1 MKTKTIWKLHSWLG
15 LLAGVP
21 LLVIALSGSLLVFKD
36 EINAWLI
43 PEKVLVEPQPTGTL
57 PLEQRL
63 DALQAGLPEHEV
75 TGWAFYNE
83 PERADFVFVMER
95 GDNEWLHV
103 YQNPYTGE
111 ILSEPATTTS
121 DLMGWLLELHYTFL
135 AGHIGMAVCGI
146 LAVMLCLLGATG
158 FFIYRKFWKNFFSF
172 RWRTSLRLLS
182 GNLHKRVGVISAPVF
197 LVLGLTGAWWNID
210 HLVHELE
217 HLTEDEAEHDPIM
230 ARRLYATDI
239 PLDRMEAEGRETMP
253 DFRVRYISFPW
264 EEGLGFTFW
273 GELVDQNPFRSPY
286 NSTVA
291 FDAEE
296 GTVQGYTRIT
306 EASLWAQIYDAF
318 TPLHFGTF
326 GGWMSRILWCVL
338 GAAPGAL
345 ALSGCFIWYK
355 RR

>member
-15 LLAGVP
+15 LLAGIP
-21 LLVIALSGSLLVFKD
+21 LLVIALTGSLLVFKD

-43 PEKVLVEPQPTGTL
+43 PEKVLVEPQSAEL

-63 DALQAGLPEHEV
+63 DALQNGLPRHEV

-95 GDNEWLHV
+95 GDNVWLHV

-121 DLMGWLLELHYTFL
+121 ELMGWILELHYTFL
-135 AGHIGMAVCGI
+135 AGHIGTAVCGI
-146 LAVMLCLLGATG
+146 LAILLCLLGVTG

-172 RWRTSLRLLS
+172 RWRSSWRLLS
-182 GNLHKRVGVISAPVF
+182 GNLHKRIGVVSAPVF
-197 LVLGLTGAWWNID
+197 LILGLTGAFWNLD
-210 HLVHELE
+210 HILHELE
-217 HLTEDEAEHDPIM
+217 HLAEEEHDPM
-230 ARRLYATDI
+230 MKERLYATDI
-239 PLDRMEAEGRETMP
+239 PLDAMVAKSRETMD

-264 EEGLGFTFW
+264 EKGLGITFW
-273 GELVDQNPFRSPY
+273 GELEGQSPLRSPY

-291 FDAEE
+291 FEAE
-296 GTVQGYTRIT
+296 QGEAQGHTRIT
-306 EASLWAQIYDAF
+306 EASLWTQIYDAF

-326 GGWMSRILWCVL
+326 GGWISRTIWCVL

>member
-15 LLAGVP
+15 LLAGIP
-21 LLVIALSGSLLVFKD
+21 LLVIALTGSLLVFKD

-43 PEKVLVEPQPTGTL
+43 PEKVLVEPQATEL
-57 PLEQRL
+57 PLEGRL
-63 DALQAGLPEHEV
+63 DALQHGLPEHEV

-111 ILSEPATTTS
+111 ILSEPTGTTS
-121 DLMGWLLELHYTFL
+121 ELMGWILELHYTLL

-146 LAVMLCLLGATG
+146 LAVMLCLLGVTG
-158 FFIYRKFWKNFFSF
+158 FFIYRKFWKSFFSF
-172 RWRTSLRLLS
+172 RWRTSLRLL
-182 GNLHKRVGVISAPVF
+182 GCNLHKRIGVISAPVF
-197 LVLGLTGAWWNID
+197 LILGLTGAWWNID
-210 HLVHELE
+210 HIVHELE
-217 HLTEDEAEHDPIM
+217 HLAEGEAEHDPVM
-230 ARRLYATDI
+230 ERRLYATEI
-239 PLDRMEAEGRETMP
+239 PIDSMDAQARETMP

-264 EEGLGFTFW
+264 EAGLGITFW
-273 GELVDQNPFRSPY
+273 GELVDQSPLRSPY

-291 FDAEE
+291 FDAEA
-296 GTVQGYTRIT
+296 GAYQSHTRIT
-306 EASLWAQIYDAF
+306 EASLWTQAYDAF

-326 GGWMSRILWCVL
+326 GSWISRTVWCIF
-338 GAAPGAL
+338 GAAPGVL
-345 ALSGCFIWYK
+345 ALSGCFIWWK